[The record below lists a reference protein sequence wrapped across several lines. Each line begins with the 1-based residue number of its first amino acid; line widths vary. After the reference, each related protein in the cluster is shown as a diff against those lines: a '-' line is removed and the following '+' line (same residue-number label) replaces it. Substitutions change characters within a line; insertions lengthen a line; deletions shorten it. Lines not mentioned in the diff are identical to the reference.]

1 MGMGQMGMF
10 PMGMGRMGM
19 GNMGMGMFP
28 MGMNTMGM
36 GRMGMGQMGMAQ
48 RGQSA
53 TIPATGGQTTVAN
66 EVQRNPADTD
76 STEMGEEDG
85 TVKGLAD
92 ALVLLTKRMFEENK
106 KKPTMPT
113 KPSEET
119 KKTTEPP
126 KETIRPP
133 KETTEPPKEPKEP
146 REPMQPMQPM
156 QPMEPMQP
164 RHNSHDEVHHGRDGF
179 ENPAH
184 TNMFNWN
191 PESRPTYDPS
201 AEPAFMRQ

>member
-1 MGMGQMGMF
+1 MTNQMAAMGQMGM
-10 PMGMGRMGM
+10 GQ
-19 GNMGMGMFP
+19 MGMFP

-53 TIPATGGQTTVAN
+53 TVPATGGQTTVAN

-92 ALVLLTKRMFEENK
+92 ALVLLTKRMFVENK

-126 KETIRPP
+126 KETTRPP
-133 KETTEPPKEPKEP
+133 KKTTEPHKEPKEP
-146 REPMQPMQPM
+146 REPMQPTQHMQ
-156 QPMEPMQP
+156 QMQP
-164 RHNSHDEVHHGRDGF
+164 RHDSHDEVHSGRDG
-179 ENPAH
+179 
-184 TNMFNWN
+184 
-191 PESRPTYDPS
+191 
-201 AEPAFMRQ
+201 

>member
-1 MGMGQMGMF
+1 MGQMGMGQMATMPAAMGQMGMGQMGMF
-10 PMGMGRMGM
+10 PMA
-19 GNMGMGMFP
+19 
-28 MGMNTMGM
+28 MGM

-53 TIPATGGQTTVAN
+53 TTPATGGQTTVAN

-76 STEMGEEDG
+76 STETGEEDG

-106 KKPTMPT
+106 KKPTMPI

-126 KETIRPP
+126 KETTRPP
-133 KETTEPPKEPKEP
+133 KETTETTEP
-146 REPMQPMQPM
+146 
-156 QPMEPMQP
+156 
-164 RHNSHDEVHHGRDGF
+164 
-179 ENPAH
+179 
-184 TNMFNWN
+184 
-191 PESRPTYDPS
+191 
-201 AEPAFMRQ
+201 

>member
-1 MGMGQMGMF
+1 MGQMGQMGMF
-10 PMGMGRMGM
+10 PMGMGMGRMGM

-28 MGMNTMGM
+28 MGMGP
-36 GRMGMGQMGMAQ
+36 MGMGQMGMAP

-66 EVQRNPADTD
+66 EFQRKPADTD

-113 KPSEET
+113 NPSEET

-126 KETIRPP
+126 KETTNPSEET
-133 KETTEPPKEPKEP
+133 KKTTEP
-146 REPMQPMQPM
+146 
-156 QPMEPMQP
+156 
-164 RHNSHDEVHHGRDGF
+164 
-179 ENPAH
+179 
-184 TNMFNWN
+184 
-191 PESRPTYDPS
+191 
-201 AEPAFMRQ
+201 

>member
-1 MGMGQMGMF
+1 
-10 PMGMGRMGM
+10 
-19 GNMGMGMFP
+19 
-28 MGMNTMGM
+28 
-36 GRMGMGQMGMAQ
+36 MGQMGMAQ
-48 RGQSA
+48 RVQSA

-119 KKTTEPP
+119 TETTEPP
-126 KETIRPP
+126 KETTRPP
-133 KETTEPPKEPKEP
+133 KETTEPHKEPKEP
-146 REPMQPMQPM
+146 REPMQP
-156 QPMEPMQP
+156 
-164 RHNSHDEVHHGRDGF
+164 RHDSHDEVHSGRDGQWD
-179 ENPAH
+179 PAH

-201 AEPAFMRQ
+201 AEPAFMRHTIR

>member
-1 MGMGQMGMF
+1 MTNQMAAAMGQMGM
-10 PMGMGRMGM
+10 GQ
-19 GNMGMGMFP
+19 MGMFP

-66 EVQRNPADTD
+66 KVQKNPADTD
-76 STEMGEEDG
+76 STETGEEDG

-113 KPSEET
+113 NPSEEM

-126 KETIRPP
+126 KETTRPP
-133 KETTEPPKEPKEP
+133 KETTEPPKETTEP
-146 REPMQPMQPM
+146 REPMQPTQPMQPMQPM
-156 QPMEPMQP
+156 QP
-164 RHNSHDEVHHGRDGF
+164 RHDSHDEVHSG
-179 ENPAH
+179 
-184 TNMFNWN
+184 
-191 PESRPTYDPS
+191 
-201 AEPAFMRQ
+201 

>member
-1 MGMGQMGMF
+1 MGMGNMGMGMFPMGMGAMGMGQMGMF

-36 GRMGMGQMGMAQ
+36 GQMGMAS

-66 EVQRNPADTD
+66 EVQRKPADTD

-113 KPSEET
+113 NPSEEK
-119 KKTTEPP
+119 KKTT
-126 KETIRPP
+126 
-133 KETTEPPKEPKEP
+133 
-146 REPMQPMQPM
+146 M
-156 QPMEPMQP
+156 
-164 RHNSHDEVHHGRDGF
+164 
-179 ENPAH
+179 
-184 TNMFNWN
+184 
-191 PESRPTYDPS
+191 PT
-201 AEPAFMRQ
+201 

>member
-1 MGMGQMGMF
+1 MPIIFRDPSHESYYVDEDDSYDQDKRQRRHTAGMGQTGVGQTAGQTATGQTMTNQMAAMGQMGMGQMGMF

-36 GRMGMGQMGMAQ
+36 GRMGMGQLGMAQ

-53 TIPATGGQTTVAN
+53 TTPATGGQTTVAN

-92 ALVLLTKRMFEENK
+92 ALVL
-106 KKPTMPT
+106 
-113 KPSEET
+113 
-119 KKTTEPP
+119 
-126 KETIRPP
+126 
-133 KETTEPPKEPKEP
+133 
-146 REPMQPMQPM
+146 
-156 QPMEPMQP
+156 
-164 RHNSHDEVHHGRDGF
+164 
-179 ENPAH
+179 
-184 TNMFNWN
+184 
-191 PESRPTYDPS
+191 
-201 AEPAFMRQ
+201 